1 MISNS
6 RTDFILHMRFV
17 RHSIGNRTMKLHS
30 TLLCFLCG
38 VFNSPGFGTSSR
50 GNRVMFTFCRSG
62 RVRRYPDCMLLT
74 SFAME
79 ILARRK
85 LGQWEIER
93 HSCAPCCYL
102 YKCCRCL
109 SARQFRI
116 YVSTYL
122 WVCACRCCWC
132 MDDGLN
138 PHGPENGGSNCAFY
152 PVAWC
157 SHGTSIPMAIGEM
170 NMMMVHA
177 YIAPYIQRRLLH
189 AKPTPTIPNWFDL
202 PYFVCSSL
210 LCCWLFFPLY
220 FATTKCRPWVTSAQ
234 RTQNSNNRRTP
245 MKRDMKLKGSKN
257 KRRTKSATT
266 KPWFV
271 RCLPCVRMHINF
283 FVTWTCF
290 IFAFECNL
298 HILRDCKF

>member
-1 MISNS
+1 MREIFHSQYSLAIATKFDTILYDRQKKSELKISKCKTKYIVMISNS

-122 WVCACRCCWC
+122 
-132 MDDGLN
+132 
-138 PHGPENGGSNCAFY
+138 
-152 PVAWC
+152 
-157 SHGTSIPMAIGEM
+157 
-170 NMMMVHA
+170 
-177 YIAPYIQRRLLH
+177 
-189 AKPTPTIPNWFDL
+189 
-202 PYFVCSSL
+202 
-210 LCCWLFFPLY
+210 
-220 FATTKCRPWVTSAQ
+220 
-234 RTQNSNNRRTP
+234 
-245 MKRDMKLKGSKN
+245 
-257 KRRTKSATT
+257 
-266 KPWFV
+266 
-271 RCLPCVRMHINF
+271 
-283 FVTWTCF
+283 
-290 IFAFECNL
+290 
-298 HILRDCKF
+298 